1 MISNTFMFKMYYIRI
16 LHLVFI
22 CPHFFS
28 FRYNFREIRCSKTR
42 LLCIFSLMLYC
53 FDTGSD
59 VFVSIDLF
67 IRCHWRYAT
76 SVLTTILLPGLC
88 HGLKKHFIHDGSV
101 CERDFLYY
109 LFIYPIKFI
118 PITFWKLVQAVI
130 ASQEGYEGK
139 RQTSS
144 LEENRAK
151 K

>member
-88 HGLKKHFIHDGSV
+88 HGLKKHFKYGGFD
-101 CERDFLYY
+101 CDLLYY
-109 LFIYPIKFI
+109 LFIYPLKFI
-118 PITFWKLVQAVI
+118 PMTFWKLVQAVI
-130 ASQEGYEGK
+130 KSPENRY
-139 RQTSS
+139 TST
-144 LEENRAK
+144 LEEDKAK